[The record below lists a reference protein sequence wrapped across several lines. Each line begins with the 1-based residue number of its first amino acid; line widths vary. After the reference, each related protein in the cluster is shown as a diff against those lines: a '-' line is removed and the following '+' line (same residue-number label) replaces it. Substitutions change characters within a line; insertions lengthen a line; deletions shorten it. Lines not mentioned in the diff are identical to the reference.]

1 MSRLAVAL
9 MGLLLALPLL
19 PLQAQ
24 RPDPELELQ
33 RLQGEL
39 AELEAEPSLMG
50 RARLEMELARVAV
63 QAVAEAS
70 RRNRP
75 QAEYAAAR
83 RIEIARAVAET
94 EMLADQLVQLERER
108 DAILIEASRRDA
120 EQLRREVERLRLQ
133 NLTRAEETE
142 RALEEVQAA
151 RLDSEISAAQ
161 AEQALRLAEAQALEA
176 QLSRREAELAA
187 AAADSLRMQ
196 LQGMTARSEA
206 RGQVMTISGE
216 AFASGQSALRA
227 EARDNLQKV
236 IDLIN
241 ANPGAPVLIEGHT
254 DSQGSANLNQVL
266 SQRRAEAVR
275 DALIQKGV
283 DGSRLRAVGL
293 GKDRPVADNGTAEGR
308 ARNRRVEVVV
318 EKP

>member
-1 MSRLAVAL
+1 MSRLALVL
-9 MGLLLALPLL
+9 IGLLLALPLK
-19 PLQAQ
+19 AQ

-39 AELEAEPSLMG
+39 AELEAEPSLVG

-108 DAILIEASRRDA
+108 DAILLEASRRDA

-142 RALEEVQAA
+142 RALEEAQAA

-161 AEQALRLAEAQALEA
+161 AEQARRLAEAQALEA

-227 EARDNLQKV
+227 EARENLQKV

-241 ANPGAPVLIEGHT
+241 ANPGATVLIEGHT

-275 DALIQKGV
+275 DALIQQGV

-293 GKDRPVADNGTAEGR
+293 GKDRPVADNGSAEGR

>member
-9 MGLLLALPLL
+9 MGLLLAL

-63 QAVAEAS
+63 QAVADAS

>member
-1 MSRLAVAL
+1 MSRLALVL
-9 MGLLLALPLL
+9 IGLLLALPLK
-19 PLQAQ
+19 AQ

-39 AELEAEPSLMG
+39 AELEAEPSLVG

-94 EMLADQLVQLERER
+94 EMMADQLVQLERER
-108 DAILIEASRRDA
+108 DAILLEASRRDA

-142 RALEEVQAA
+142 RALEEAQAA

-161 AEQALRLAEAQALEA
+161 AEQARRLAEAQALEA

-227 EARDNLQKV
+227 EARENLQKV

-241 ANPGAPVLIEGHT
+241 ANPGANVLIEGHT

-275 DALIQKGV
+275 DALIQEGV

>member
-9 MGLLLALPLL
+9 MGLLLAL

>member
-1 MSRLAVAL
+1 MSRFWLVLLCLA
-9 MGLLLALPLL
+9 LALPV
-19 PLQAQ
+19 QAQ

-39 AELEAEPSLMG
+39 AELEAEPSLAG

-75 QAEYAAAR
+75 QAEYAAVR

-94 EMLADQLVQLERER
+94 EMLSDQLVQLERER
-108 DAILIEASRRDA
+108 DAILLEASRRDA
-120 EQLRREVERLRLQ
+120 EQLRREVERLRMQ
-133 NLTRAEETE
+133 NLTRAEETQ
-142 RALEEVQAA
+142 RALEEAQAA

-161 AEQALRLAEAQALEA
+161 AEQSRRLAEAQALEA

-206 RGQVMTISGE
+206 RGQVMTISGD
-216 AFASGQSALRA
+216 AFASGQSQLRA
-227 EARDNLQKV
+227 EARENLQKI

-241 ANPGAPVLIEGHT
+241 ANPGASVLIEGHT

-275 DALIQKGV
+275 DALIQQGV
-283 DGSRLRAVGL
+283 DGGRLRAVGL
-293 GKDRPVADNGTAEGR
+293 GKDRPVADNGSAEGR

>member
-1 MSRLAVAL
+1 MSRLALVL
-9 MGLLLALPLL
+9 IGLVLALPLK
-19 PLQAQ
+19 AQ

-39 AELEAEPSLMG
+39 AELEAEPSLVG

-63 QAVAEAS
+63 QAVAQAS

-108 DAILIEASRRDA
+108 DAILLEASRRDA

-142 RALEEVQAA
+142 RALEEAQAA

-161 AEQALRLAEAQALEA
+161 AEQARRLAEAQALEA

-241 ANPGAPVLIEGHT
+241 ANPGASVLIEGHT

-283 DGSRLRAVGL
+283 DGSRLRALGL
-293 GKDRPVADNGTAEGR
+293 GEDRPVADNGSAEGR

-318 EKP
+318 EKL

>member
-1 MSRLAVAL
+1 MSRLALVL
-9 MGLLLALPLL
+9 ISLLLALPLK
-19 PLQAQ
+19 AQ

-39 AELEAEPSLMG
+39 AELEAEPSLVG

-63 QAVAEAS
+63 QAVAEVS

-108 DAILIEASRRDA
+108 DAILLEASRRDA

-142 RALEEVQAA
+142 RALEEAQAA

-161 AEQALRLAEAQALEA
+161 AEQARRLAEAQALEA

-227 EARDNLQKV
+227 EARENLQKV

-241 ANPGAPVLIEGHT
+241 ANPGANVLIEGHT

-275 DALIQKGV
+275 DALIQEGV

>member
-1 MSRLAVAL
+1 MSRLAVTL
-9 MGLLLALPLL
+9 LGLLLAL

-33 RLQGEL
+33 RLQSAL
-39 AELEAEPSLMG
+39 AELEAEPSLAG

-63 QAVAEAS
+63 QAVAAAS

-108 DAILIEASRRDA
+108 DAILLEASRRDA
-120 EQLRREVERLRLQ
+120 EQLRREVERLRMQ
-133 NLTRAEETE
+133 NLTRAEETQ
-142 RALEEVQAA
+142 RALEEAQAA

-161 AEQALRLAEAQALEA
+161 AEQSRRLAEAQALEA

-206 RGQVMTISGE
+206 RGQVMTISGD
-216 AFASGQSALRA
+216 AFASGQSQLRA
-227 EARDNLQKV
+227 EARENLQKI

-241 ANPGAPVLIEGHT
+241 ANPGASVLIEGHT

-275 DALIQKGV
+275 DALIQQGV

-293 GKDRPVADNGTAEGR
+293 GKDRPVADNGSAEGR

>member
-1 MSRLAVAL
+1 MSRICLV
-9 MGLLLALPLL
+9 LLCLVLALPV
-19 PLQAQ
+19 QAQ

-39 AELEAEPSLMG
+39 AELEAEPSLAG

-108 DAILIEASRRDA
+108 DAILLEASRRDA
-120 EQLRREVERLRLQ
+120 EQLRREVERLRMQ
-133 NLTRAEETE
+133 NLTRAEETQ
-142 RALEEVQAA
+142 RALEEAQAA

-161 AEQALRLAEAQALEA
+161 AEQSRRLAEAQALEA

-206 RGQVMTISGE
+206 RGQVMTISGD
-216 AFASGQSALRA
+216 AFASGQSQLRA
-227 EARDNLQKV
+227 EARENLQKI

-241 ANPGAPVLIEGHT
+241 ANPGASVLIEGHT

-275 DALIQKGV
+275 DALIQQGV
-283 DGSRLRAVGL
+283 DGGRLRAVGL
-293 GKDRPVADNGTAEGR
+293 GKDRPVADNGSAEGR

>member
-9 MGLLLALPLL
+9 MGLLLAL

-254 DSQGSANLNQVL
+254 DSPGCANLHHLL
-266 SQRRAEAVR
+266 SPRRSEAVL